1 MSCPAW
7 WALLA
12 WCRASSG
19 CVVSHP
25 LVKNVSE
32 SELCMLT
39 HVGTKFKERGFF
51 FFFYTC
57 WLIGI
62 CMRIQNIDG
71 FGNPFVVWIPSEL
84 WNLECASSNRKPY
97 SCHFSAWRSLQEH
110 NLILLVC
117 WWLWDL
123 AAEAGIEPKLI
134 ATFFL
139 KRFKTWPTLS
149 FLQCE
154 TAQLWIK

>member
-1 MSCPAW
+1 MPSLMSSLGMMSCFFWMCCVSSTGEECIRIRTLHANT
-7 WALLA
+7 
-12 WCRASSG
+12 CRDKVQG
-19 CVVSHP
+19 
-25 LVKNVSE
+25 E
-32 SELCMLT
+32 S
-39 HVGTKFKERGFF
+39 FF